1 MLIVSGEIYH
11 FVLANLRWESHDNN
25 NKQVYYLMNK
35 FISYLYNFSCRDQ
48 ESNLWCKHTYD
59 LLGNSYI
66 NGGSLHYWSGIRRCL
81 LKARTIWS
89 VINLYLRETY
99 IEAISLIRYV
109 KLLLI
114 SDRLRKPYH
123 IASLLLHVGVGRWA
137 KSFSRKAVRNSLIKD
152 GGFLLL

>member
-1 MLIVSGEIYH
+1 MLIFSGAIYH
-11 FVLANLRWESHDNN
+11 FVLANLRWESHDNK
-25 NKQVYYLMNK
+25 NKQVYYLKNK

-66 NGGSLHYWSGIRRCL
+66 NGGSLHYWPGIRRCL

-89 VINLYLRETY
+89 VINLYLREIYMET
-99 IEAISLIRYV
+99 ISLIRYV

-114 SDRLRKPYH
+114 SDRENHIILRRSCYMLVSEGELNHFREKLWG
-123 IASLLLHVGVGRWA
+123 IR
-137 KSFSRKAVRNSLIKD
+137 
-152 GGFLLL
+152 

>member
-11 FVLANLRWESHDNN
+11 FVLANLRWESLDNN

-81 LKARTIWS
+81 LKARTI
-89 VINLYLRETY
+89 
-99 IEAISLIRYV
+99 
-109 KLLLI
+109 
-114 SDRLRKPYH
+114 
-123 IASLLLHVGVGRWA
+123 
-137 KSFSRKAVRNSLIKD
+137 
-152 GGFLLL
+152 